1 MTLWFW
7 KQKLCLYLSEIYIW
21 NGVNKK
27 WIKIYKYN
35 VFLLCT
41 KILFLLNESPFDTNK
56 VQKNRLLK
64 TKSLYLKKTATYLYV
79 HLKKKSCGR
88 ALHLQHKG
96 SGFFLK
102 HAYRQN
108 AWHKYTLS
116 LSRTANCINV
126 NSYQKIITNAFFN
139 WNWKWRVI
147 VGMRCGKGLYK
158 RSWWSLFHLAII
170 MRATYI
176 LILTVALTCLTL
188 SGWYNHY

>member
-1 MTLWFW
+1 MYQNIVFAQWEPFW
-7 KQKLCLYLSEIYIW
+7 HKQSPKKQITK
-21 NGVNKK
+21 NK
-27 WIKIYKYN
+27 IP
-35 VFLLCT
+35 VFKKNCHLPLCT
-41 KILFLLNESPFDTNK
+41 
-56 VQKNRLLK
+56 LK
-64 TKSLYLKKTATYLYV
+64 E
-79 HLKKKSCGR
+79 KSCGR

-126 NSYQKIITNAFFN
+126 NSYQKIITNALKTFGVFFN
-139 WNWKWRVI
+139 GNWKWRVI